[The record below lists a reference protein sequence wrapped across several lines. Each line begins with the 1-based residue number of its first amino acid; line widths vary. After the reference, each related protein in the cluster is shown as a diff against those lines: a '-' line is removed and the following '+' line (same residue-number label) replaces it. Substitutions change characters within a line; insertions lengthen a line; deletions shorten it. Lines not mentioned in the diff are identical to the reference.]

1 MIAARHLYMK
11 LSLDHSL
18 YFECF
23 YIGFV
28 DNSLFL
34 SWPPTRQP
42 FLFFSIYILSSSF
55 VASVR
60 SRNLWRHVF
69 VLDTRPLTSRQIT
82 VLPLLLRTKLRS
94 QRNLSYYNTHTSDIS
109 LAGTV
114 RSTFFPCILSDGK
127 NRCATFYHIL
137 SLSDTEFFSTIITSL
152 IRLYNLC
159 FQRAV
164 KHVRSPLFVG
174 KKKKKKNSI
183 CIREDSIEKS
193 GSGNFSENDTT
204 DYREFF
210 EITHN
215 FIQWKDLKAKVF

>member
-137 SLSDTEFFSTIITSL
+137 SLSDTEFFYTIITSL

-174 KKKKKKNSI
+174 KKKKKKI
-183 CIREDSIEKS
+183 QYTFEKIRSKNRDREIFQRMIQPITE
-193 GSGNFSENDTT
+193 NFS
-204 DYREFF
+204 R
-210 EITHN
+210 
-215 FIQWKDLKAKVF
+215 